1 MTQICFVADCTD
13 QVVRHLCHRHC
24 NFGAQ
29 LGRMAMCKALPDLH
43 LTHMASLDLCQ
54 GPAAY
59 PSIAKL
65 MAKIHVTAYICSQI
79 TFGSICQKS
88 TVVGEDE
95 LEGILVIARIACLLI
110 VDGPAPAARPCLAMT
125 GTSK

>member
-1 MTQICFVADCTD
+1 MPTMTQIYFVADCTD

-29 LGRMAMCKALPDLH
+29 LGRMAVCKALPDLH

-59 PSIAKL
+59 LSIAKL
-65 MAKIHVTAYICSQI
+65 MANSCDYLHALSQSSTSVT
-79 TFGSICQKS
+79 
-88 TVVGEDE
+88 TVRNVQ
-95 LEGILVIARIACLLI
+95 LL
-110 VDGPAPAARPCLAMT
+110 AK
-125 GTSK
+125 TSLRVF